1 MKNKTKHPK
10 INRASGVIILN
21 IELLGSSVNFISL
34 ISKNFFDTVSTFIVI
49 TSMSIFSVV

>member
-34 ISKNFFDTVSTFIVI
+34 ISKNFFDTVSTFIVV

>member
-34 ISKNFFDTVSTFIVI
+34 ISKNFFDTVSTFIVM

>member
-34 ISKNFFDTVSTFIVI
+34 ISKNFFDTVSTFIVM
-49 TSMSIFSVV
+49 TSISIFSVV

>member
-34 ISKNFFDTVSTFIVI
+34 ISKNFFDTVSTFIVM
-49 TSMSIFSVV
+49 TSMSIFSVA

>member
-10 INRASGVIILN
+10 INRPSGVIILN

-49 TSMSIFSVV
+49 TSISIFSVV

>member
-10 INRASGVIILN
+10 INRASGIIIFN
-21 IELLGSSVNFISL
+21 IELLGSSLNFISL
-34 ISKNFFDTVSTFIVI
+34 ISKNFFDTVSTFIVM